1 MDFNGTKRRLSTR
14 ASEMVGAIDPHLGAP
29 KTWLRSGND
38 MQLPRAL
45 NWLRSLISMHY
56 RINLDLSVTN
66 TCPDD
71 AQLLHK
77 RHKPHGFPSLP
88 LLLALET
95 RTLVIPA
102 CPAYRELKLV

>member
-1 MDFNGTKRRLSTR
+1 MDFNGTKRRLITR
-14 ASEMVGAIDPHLGAP
+14 ASQIVGAIDPHLGAP

-66 TCPDD
+66 NALMMRNCCIKDTSHTAFPRF
-71 AQLLHK
+71 HYFWRWK
-77 RHKPHGFPSLP
+77 HGLW
-88 LLLALET
+88 
-95 RTLVIPA
+95 
-102 CPAYRELKLV
+102 